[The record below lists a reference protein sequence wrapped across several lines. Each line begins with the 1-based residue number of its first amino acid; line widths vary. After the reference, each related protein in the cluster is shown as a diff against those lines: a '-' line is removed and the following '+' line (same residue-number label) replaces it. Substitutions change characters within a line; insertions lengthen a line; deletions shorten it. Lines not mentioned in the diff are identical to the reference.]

1 MSFRKTATR
10 RTLANKMEIGV
21 WILAAGVQGITPRKN
36 FPETVNTKTCYLM
49 IMIMKVNL
57 YSVLS

>member
-1 MSFRKTATR
+1 
-10 RTLANKMEIGV
+10 MEIGV

-57 YSVLS
+57 YSVLSWSSNHL